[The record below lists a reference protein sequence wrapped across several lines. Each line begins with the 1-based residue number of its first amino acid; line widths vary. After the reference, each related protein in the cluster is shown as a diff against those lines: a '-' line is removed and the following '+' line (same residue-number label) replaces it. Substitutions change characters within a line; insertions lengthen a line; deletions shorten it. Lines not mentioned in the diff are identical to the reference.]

1 MRYDDPFK
9 NELSQLR
16 CEFENYKDAY
26 RRQAAELKLL
36 RAGPNQESARQMN
49 ALNATAGDQARHIYL
64 MRQRVDML
72 TSERDAARHEADD
85 LRIKLMQITRE
96 SVENSP
102 PTQIYV
108 ERITRLRDEVQTL
121 KMERD
126 LANTAL
132 SDQSKQIEDL
142 QELRSN
148 LRWAYEQLANRT
160 EKITEIEGDLYE
172 KWKLTNAVCGASTVR
187 SNGVVNQ
194 YIFGIPRSEYKT
206 EKKIPT
212 PVHQHLPPDVSDD
225 IQLAREIVAKM
236 VRASPVQGQARFEEL
251 IVTSAS
257 LLRMI
262 ERLDRSTIDALMMEH
277 HCKAELRP
285 LRDPRS
291 I

>member
-26 RRQAAELKLL
+26 RRQAAELELL
-36 RAGPNQESARQMN
+36 RAGPNQESARQMSV
-49 ALNATAGDQARHIYL
+49 LNATAADQARHIYL

-72 TSERDAARHEADD
+72 TIERDAARHEADD
-85 LRIKLMQITRE
+85 LRIKLMRITRE

-102 PTQIYV
+102 PTQVYV
-108 ERITRLRDEVQTL
+108 ERIARLRDEVQTL
-121 KMERD
+121 KTERD

-142 QELRSN
+142 QELRAN

-160 EKITEIEGDLYE
+160 EKVTEIEGDRYE

-194 YIFGIPRSEYKT
+194 YVFGIPRSEYKT
-206 EKKIPT
+206 EKNIPT

-277 HCKAELRP
+277 RCKAELRP